1 MSDNDDTRIKALFDA
16 APPPD
21 ADPEHDPLDRVMPR
35 VRAGVGQRDT
45 LLFAIVRIWTAIAEM
60 LAPVFAQLGERRAE
74 TAARARLGQLRRS
87 DDNPPPTTDKNP

>member
-16 APPPD
+16 APE
-21 ADPEHDPLDRVMPR
+21 PEPGPERDPLDRVMKR

-45 LLFAIVRIWTAIAEM
+45 LLFAIVRIWTTIAEM

-74 TAARARLGQLRRS
+74 TAARARLGQIRRS
-87 DDNPPPTTDKNP
+87 DDDQPPTTDKHP